1 VAPAVAGA
9 WALTFV
15 FCLRDLDLVMTV
27 HPPGV
32 ETLPIRLYTLMANS
46 ASSVTAALSCI
57 MVVLTVVCVL
67 VTGAGLVLVRRITAW
82 N

>member
-1 VAPAVAGA
+1 MIRRVMVPLIAPGVIAA
-9 WALTFV
+9 WALAFI

-46 ASSVTAALSCI
+46 ASSMTAASRSS
-57 MVVLTVVCVL
+57 VKEGTD
-67 VTGAGLVLVRRITAW
+67 RSS
-82 N
+82 

>member
-1 VAPAVAGA
+1 M
-9 WALTFV
+9 FV

-57 MVVLTVVCVL
+57 LVILTITCVL
-67 VTGAGLVLVRRITAW
+67 VTGAGLAVVRRISVW
-82 N
+82 S